1 MPITRGYSRAQRP
14 HLNQVMLEWMVAHHA
29 GIPGLLKPL
38 SGHRSDAQECGQLIW
53 AHMVHLHTTSGAT
66 SLVADSALSS
76 AEKLQKLATTRT
88 PWLPRVPA
96 PLSEA

>member
-1 MPITRGYSRAQRP
+1 
-14 HLNQVMLEWMVAHHA
+14 
-29 GIPGLLKPL
+29 
-38 SGHRSDAQECGQLIW
+38 
-53 AHMVHLHTTSGAT
+53 MVHLHTTSGAT